1 MKSDRWVIACHEA
14 GHAVSTIVLGGRC
27 DGVALLDDTSGLCQS
42 LELLGNREAY
52 CIAAGPAAER
62 LAEEYPAPDCTDS
75 ESRTLTVD
83 EVESLP
89 ICKTAPFLAAQMA
102 RSEAD
107 RKYGPSD
114 DRRIALWA
122 IEGREDQPE
131 VWAGRVAH
139 AHRIAADIITK
150 NAAAVVRVASALFKT
165 NSLSGPEVTALFER
179 PKP

>member
-1 MKSDRWVIACHEA
+1 MKTDRWIVACHEA

-27 DGVALLDDTSGLCQS
+27 DGVALLDDMSGLCQS
-42 LELLGNREAY
+42 FELLGDREAY
-52 CIAAGPAAER
+52 CIAAGPAAEP
-62 LAEEYPAPDCTDS
+62 LAEQYPVPEFTPP
-75 ESRTLTVD
+75 ESRPTVD
-83 EVESLP
+83 EIESLP
-89 ICKTAPFLAAQMA
+89 ICQTAPFLAAQMA

-139 AHRIAADIITK
+139 AHRIAADIITQ
-150 NAAAVVRVASALFKT
+150 NADSIVRVASALFKT

-179 PKP
+179 SKP